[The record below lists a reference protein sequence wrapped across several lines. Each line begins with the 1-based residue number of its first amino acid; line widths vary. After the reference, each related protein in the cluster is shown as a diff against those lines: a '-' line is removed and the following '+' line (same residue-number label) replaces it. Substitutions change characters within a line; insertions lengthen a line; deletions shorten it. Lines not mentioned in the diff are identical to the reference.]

1 MTNDST
7 ASWEKA
13 SRTAVISLADVT
25 HNGDVYLANAW
36 MGHGIAVSAIT
47 IVLASPAA

>member
-47 IVLASPAA
+47 FVLASPAA